1 MQPGSDLVLPRGAN
15 GMHDS
20 WVDRQSAPYIQLL
33 HPHGRAMQ
41 PELPGKERRGAE
53 RILPEALGRTRLH
66 LETPARTAGFSPRL
80 QPGIT
85 LTTARTLTA
94 IPGDLPQGLSP
105 LSAAPQSQK

>member
-1 MQPGSDLVLPRGAN
+1 MQHGLVLVLPWGAN
-15 GMHDS
+15 GMHDT
-20 WVDRQSAPYIQLL
+20 WVDRQSSSYIQPL

-41 PELPGKERRGAE
+41 PELAGWGRKGAE
-53 RILPEALGRTRLH
+53 RIWPEALGRTRLH
-66 LETPARTAGFSPRL
+66 LETPARTAGFSLRF

-94 IPGDLPQGLSP
+94 IPGDLPRGLWP